1 MALPGRLIAAILM
14 LLGCVG
20 TIALH
25 AQTPGNTADRPAAT
39 ETPAVTGDPDA
50 TVPAPTGTGKL
61 DPTVPSPADKPAAV
75 PPPAAARK
83 PGPTEYQR
91 KLAAYTQA
99 RQKFNSEAAVY
110 WSAVAEK
117 RRLRRSKRRDG
128 VEVGLDDYVLTQPPR
143 YTGPPPPPGQEPPG
157 PPRKYIPVVADFL
170 ESAQEHFG
178 FAPQRP
184 KSELEFKR
192 AYARIALD
200 AGLTREQIVRV
211 YVFET
216 GGNGAYDSQAGLE
229 YSSKAR
235 AVSPALGYNQLLN
248 TNSVELL
255 AEQGDAFAAR
265 LKARAAALD
274 GEAKRALERKIEVV
288 RKMID
293 LCRTVPDEWK
303 AHDDL
308 ANTSEG
314 LGVHALLLDIDVGP
328 MLQVQKLVDSVV
340 FARSKGR
347 ETPLTAAELEM
358 MNLTGDGNGLD
369 IILMPAAMREQVPT
383 ANFFLQAGYERNPV
397 AIRNNVVAKLVAVTD
412 AAMDRGLN
420 LSGARELAAAAGE
433 GQTDDRTLAGA
444 APRRARS
451 P

>member
-1 MALPGRLIAAILM
+1 MAPRGRLIAMIL
-14 LLGCVG
+14 LRGCVG
-20 TIALH
+20 TIALCV
-25 AQTPGNTADRPAAT
+25 QTPGNALDQPAATSTAT
-39 ETPAVTGDPDA
+39 ETPAITGAPAAADKPGA
-50 TVPAPTGTGKL
+50 TAPA
-61 DPTVPSPADKPAAV
+61 PADKPGR
-75 PPPAAARK
+75 AAAPAPPERT
-83 PGPTEYQR
+83 GPAEYQR
-91 KLAAYTQA
+91 KLAAYTLA
-99 RQKFNSEAAVY
+99 RQKFDSEAAVY

-128 VEVGLDDYVLTQPPR
+128 MEVGLDDYVLTQPPR

-170 ESAQEHFG
+170 KSAQEHFG

-184 KSELEFKR
+184 KSEMDFKR
-192 AYARIALD
+192 TYARLALD

-255 AEQGDAFAAR
+255 AERGDAFAAR
-265 LKARAAALD
+265 LKARAAALE

-288 RKMID
+288 RKMIA

-308 ANTSEG
+308 ANTPEG
-314 LGVHALLLDIDVGP
+314 LGVHALLLDVDVGP
-328 MLQVQKLVDSVV
+328 MLQVQKLLDSVM

-369 IILMPAAMREQVPT
+369 IIRMPATVRERVPT

-397 AIRNNVVAKLVAVTD
+397 AIRNNVVAKLLAVTD
-412 AAMDRGLN
+412 ATMDRGLN
-420 LSGARELAAAAGE
+420 LPGARELAVAANE
-433 GQTDDRTLAGA
+433 IRTDDRTLPGA
-444 APRRARS
+444 AQRRARS